1 MLTFGDSENRVY
13 EILFTILTT
22 WSLTLYQNES
32 FCLCVF
38 VVFEVWTAVSG
49 LVGWNL
55 SLDIYQSYDRRQVIG
70 PLTLIFLIYIL
81 RITVLPWGAAIKCS
95 AGVWP
100 RVSSW
105 WMIASI
111 IQWPSS
117 RFLLL
122 TTRMMLGNREL
133 LGSGGNTRWI
143 SCLLPR
149 GLCWLLWALK
159 VHGGSCL

>member
-1 MLTFGDSENRVY
+1 MLTFGDSENRVF
-13 EILFTILTT
+13 FTILAT
-22 WSLTLYQNES
+22 WSLPLYQNES
-32 FCLCVF
+32 FCLFVF

-49 LVGWNL
+49 SVDWNP
-55 SLDIYQSYDRRQVIG
+55 SLNIYQSHDRRQVIG
-70 PLTLIFLIYIL
+70 PLTLIFLIYVL
-81 RITVLPWGAAIKCS
+81 RITVLPWGAVIKRS

-111 IQWPSS
+111 IQWPSPH
-117 RFLLL
+117 FLLL
-122 TTRMMLGNREL
+122 TTRVMLENHEL

-149 GLCWLLWALK
+149 GLAGCYEPWKCMGAL
-159 VHGGSCL
+159 VSNI